1 LFHNALF
8 FMGEFGVNDYS
19 FSVFGKNLSQ
29 IRSFVPDVV
38 KTISTATEEVIRQG
52 ARTVVVPGIPP
63 MGCSPPNLAMFP
75 SADPADYDPRTG
87 CLKSFNDLAVY
98 HNSLV
103 QAAVS
108 KVQTK
113 HRNVR
118 VIYADFFTPVI
129 DIVES
134 PAKLG

>member
-1 LFHNALF
+1 MHVLRVAR
-8 FMGEFGVNDYS
+8 
-19 FSVFGKNLSQ
+19 Q
-29 IRSFVPDVV
+29 
-38 KTISTATEEVIRQG
+38 EVIRQG

-75 SADPADYDPRTG
+75 SADRADYDPRTG

-98 HNSLV
+98 HNSLL
-103 QAAVS
+103 QEAVRD
-108 KVQTK
+108 VEAK
-113 HRNVR
+113 HGDVR
-118 VIYADFFTPVI
+118 VIYADFYTPVI